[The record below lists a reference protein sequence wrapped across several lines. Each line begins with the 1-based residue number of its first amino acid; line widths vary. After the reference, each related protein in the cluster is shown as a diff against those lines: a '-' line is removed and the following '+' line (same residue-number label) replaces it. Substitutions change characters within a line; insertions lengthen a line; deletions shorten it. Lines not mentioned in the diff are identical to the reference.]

1 MNRLRLLKVCNH
13 TYSRREARFSPDSSG
28 YPADDNG
35 DADCGW
41 EGCRGNSN
49 ATSYFSPHAIG

>member
-1 MNRLRLLKVCNH
+1 MH
-13 TYSRREARFSPDSSG
+13 FSPDSSG

-41 EGCRGNSN
+41 VWCRGNSN